1 MPVFYIILIT
11 ICTSGQI
18 AIFIKKHIEKN
29 RDKNVQ
35 MALAIT
41 LQLVKDQIQN
51 GDQNPN
57 ENLVQNPN
65 QDPNQ
70 NPHQKPNHDSNHDT
84 NHDLNHDSNQ
94 VQVVKPM
101 IANNKRINDYLCTN
115 KKLLLFLIYVA
126 TLACFANLLQWLIL
140 YESSLD
146 EEEQTL
152 IKYFFL
158 RLLVNFFV
166 PLAMYVQNDKLFRH
180 VKDEIFA

>member
-1 MPVFYIILIT
+1 
-11 ICTSGQI
+11 
-18 AIFIKKHIEKN
+18 
-29 RDKNVQ
+29 
-35 MALAIT
+35 
-41 LQLVKDQIQN
+41 
-51 GDQNPN
+51 
-57 ENLVQNPN
+57 
-65 QDPNQ
+65 
-70 NPHQKPNHDSNHDT
+70 
-84 NHDLNHDSNQ
+84 
-94 VQVVKPM
+94 M
-101 IANNKRINDYLCTN
+101 IANIKRINDYLCTN
-115 KKLLLFLIYVA
+115 NKTLLLLIIVA